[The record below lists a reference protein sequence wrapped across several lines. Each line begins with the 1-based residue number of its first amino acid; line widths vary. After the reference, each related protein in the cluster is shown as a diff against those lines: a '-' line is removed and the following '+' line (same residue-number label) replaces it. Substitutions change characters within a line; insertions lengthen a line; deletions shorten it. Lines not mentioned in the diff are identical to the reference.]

1 MIIQHKIFQ
10 SVYLPLRYITFKFCS
25 YEGCLKGFMK
35 GRKFRFSD
43 SKIPGCWIWEK
54 STKYQKTANSL
65 ELMTVFSCHNGCA
78 SFCIIMLS
86 NSKWHFWFFCNF
98 QAKCCLQNK
107 HAEHFLNLMSSAEV
121 NCIAGSVLWW
131 NRGWVASLN
140 SCCTDVSP
148 KLFSSFLQLE
158 QTAAVLCQFIAA
170 QWRMK
175 QNLLALLLFSRAD
188 SKTKQKCCAAVPGA
202 LLCWNGP
209 RTAATLWGLSTSSGQ
224 ILQRELSYF
233 SFVSALL
240 REGRE
245 GGRKKVLLNSY
256 CCGLLCI

>member
-1 MIIQHKIFQ
+1 MILLHKIFK
-10 SVYLPLRYITFKFCS
+10 SVYLPFRYITLKSCS

-43 SKIPGCWIWEK
+43 PKTPGCWIWEK

-121 NCIAGSVLWW
+121 NCIARSVLWW
-131 NRGWVASLN
+131 NRDGRFPLIVAAQMWAPNCFLPSFSL
-140 SCCTDVSP
+140 SR
-148 KLFSSFLQLE
+148 LQLCCVNLLLCSGE
-158 QTAAVLCQFIAA
+158 WSKTFLLCCFSTELTVRQSRIAVLLFLEHFPGEMARGRLPHHEVGAPA
-170 QWRMK
+170 QDRSRELRISPLYQPSLGK
-175 QNLLALLLFSRAD
+175 GEREKRGRFCLALLL
-188 SKTKQKCCAAVPGA
+188 
-202 LLCWNGP
+202 
-209 RTAATLWGLSTSSGQ
+209 
-224 ILQRELSYF
+224 
-233 SFVSALL
+233 
-240 REGRE
+240 
-245 GGRKKVLLNSY
+245 
-256 CCGLLCI
+256 

>member
-1 MIIQHKIFQ
+1 MILQHKIFK
-10 SVYLPLRYITFKFCS
+10 SVYLPFRYITFKSCS
-25 YEGCLKGFMK
+25 YEGWFKGILK

-43 SKIPGCWIWEK
+43 PKTPGCWIWEK

-131 NRGWVASLN
+131 SRDGW
-140 SCCTDVSP
+140 
-148 KLFSSFLQLE
+148 
-158 QTAAVLCQFIAA
+158 
-170 QWRMK
+170 
-175 QNLLALLLFSRAD
+175 LLLMVLHRCEPQIVFFLPSAWAD
-188 SKTKQKCCAAVPGA
+188 CSCAVSIYCCAVENEAKPSYFA
-202 LLCWNGP
+202 AFQQKWQWDKAELLCCCSW
-209 RTAATLWGLSTSSGQ
+209 S
-224 ILQRELSYF
+224 
-233 SFVSALL
+233 SALL
-240 REGRE
+240 QWPEDGCHTTGCEHQLRTDLLKGTEPLLLCASPPSGRE
-245 GGRKKVLLNSY
+245 RGKTKKVLLNSF
-256 CCGLLCI
+256 CCGLL